1 MASTDL
7 AQSSLCS
14 GHQGPDR
21 LPRLLARQVAE
32 GAKSCASLH
41 ALARREGVYVPI
53 AEAVD
58 AVVAGKM
65 TAADTME
72 SFIARDT
79 KAETD

>member
-1 MASTDL
+1 
-7 AQSSLCS
+7 
-14 GHQGPDR
+14 
-21 LPRLLARQVAE
+21 
-32 GAKSCASLH
+32 
-41 ALARREGVYVPI
+41 VYVPI